1 VRRSIAI
8 RSAILASLAMYV
20 AGSVLIHAH
29 HGAHVLPDRSAEGV
43 RVGRHL
49 YTVRFTATE
58 LWASMPTITASSM
71 PTFGKTIW
79 SPRDGREHDPL
90 PTLPPR

>member
-1 VRRSIAI
+1 V
-8 RSAILASLAMYV
+8 
-20 AGSVLIHAH
+20 IHAH

-58 LWASMPTITASSM
+58 LWGEYADNNSVVHADLWEDYLEPA
-71 PTFGKTIW
+71 
-79 SPRDGREHDPL
+79 
-90 PTLPPR
+90 